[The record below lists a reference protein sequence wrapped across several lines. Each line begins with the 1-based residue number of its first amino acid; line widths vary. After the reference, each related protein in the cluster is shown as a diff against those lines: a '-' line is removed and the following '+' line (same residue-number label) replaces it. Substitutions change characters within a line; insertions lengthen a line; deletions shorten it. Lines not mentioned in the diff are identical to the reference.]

1 MICRKAAAGFLV
13 LTVLIFSVILTAGC
27 DSTAG
32 TAPAVAEKVYDG
44 PKEQDFLSQPYLMPQ
59 AYNPPVN
66 VKGIYLTGWKAGL
79 SGEFE
84 KLVKLVDD
92 TELNSM
98 VIDVKDN
105 TGKLTYKSS
114 VPMAEQIGADSNRIR
129 DIDGLLKTLREHNI
143 YAIGRI
149 VVFEDP
155 VLSKARP
162 DLNIKNKSGG
172 NWVTRKGQGWVDPYN
187 TKVWDYVVSIAE
199 EAAKKGF
206 NEIQFDYVRFPSD
219 GSLSNIV
226 YPAYDGKDRVETIS
240 AFLSYAKKRLEPYGV
255 YVSADIFGLVTT
267 AQDDMKIGQYL
278 EDVVKTVDYISPM
291 VYPSH
296 YALGS
301 YGIANPNAAPYE
313 TVYHSLSDAVKRLNK
328 VDGFKAE
335 IRPWLQDFTLGSPPY
350 GAKEVRAQIRATYDA
365 GLSEW
370 ILWDPANTYT
380 VAALDPGL
388 AEESA
393 DARTG
398 ASRPD
403 VKAQAQSRRGY
414 EKSEI
419 ASNF

>member
-1 MICRKAAAGFLV
+1 MICRKNIAKFFV
-13 LTVLIFSVILTAGC
+13 LTALYSAILFTAGC
-27 DSTAG
+27 SSTAK
-32 TAPAVAEKVYDG
+32 TVPTVAEKVYEG
-44 PKEQDFLSQPYLMPQ
+44 PKEQDFLAQPYRIPQ
-59 AYNPPVN
+59 VYNPPVK
-66 VKGIYLTGWKAGL
+66 VKGIYLTGWKAGI

-84 KLVKLVDD
+84 KLLNLVDA
-92 TELNSM
+92 TELNTM

-114 VPMAEQIGADSNRIR
+114 IPMVEQVGANSNRIR
-129 DIDGLLKTLREHNI
+129 DIDVLLKTLREHNI

-162 DLNIKNKSGG
+162 DLAVKNKSGG
-172 NWVTRKGQGWVDPYN
+172 IWATRKGLGWVDPYN
-187 TKVWDYVVSIAE
+187 TKVWDYIVSIAE

-219 GSLSNIV
+219 GNLNNIV
-226 YPAYDGKDRVETIS
+226 YPANNGKTRVETIS

-267 AQDDMKIGQYL
+267 AEDDMKIGQYL

-296 YALGS
+296 YAPGS
-301 YGIANPNAAPYE
+301 YGLPNPNAAPYE
-313 TVYHSLSDAVKRLNK
+313 TVYRSLSDAMRRLEK

-335 IRPWLQDFTLGSPPY
+335 IRPWLQDFTLGPPPY
-350 GAKEVRAQIRATYDA
+350 GAREVRAQIKATYDA
-365 GLSEW
+365 GLSQW

-380 VAALDPGL
+380 VAALNPRS
-388 AEESA
+388 AEQNA
-393 DARTG
+393 V
-398 ASRPD
+398 SR
-403 VKAQAQSRRGY
+403 
-414 EKSEI
+414 
-419 ASNF
+419 F